1 MGSLEQL
8 RNLVAEMFAK
18 SENKSDI
25 EALSAIQNACDN
37 VEAEHNKLQEENK
50 ELLKDYK
57 ELITH
62 TSFKDQRNMPSNT
75 VDGNTVSIDDA
86 IANAIKEFKK

>member
-8 RNLVAEMFAK
+8 RNLVAEMF
-18 SENKSDI
+18 NKAEHKEDI
-25 EALSAIQNACDN
+25 ESLTAIKTVCDE
-37 VEAEHNKLQEENK
+37 VEQEHNKLEAENK

-62 TSFKDQRNMPSNT
+62 TSFKDDRHSDNRIT
-75 VDGNTVSIDDA
+75 EEVSIDEA
-86 IANAIKEFKK
+86 LEMAIKNYKK